1 MVSFKVAFNQRL
13 IVACDQ
19 LKSGEPWNIIRRHKA
34 SATTSEAVMKSTFPN
49 QRIQSSA
56 VGDDD
61 DEWNS
66 AKPFEEIPG
75 IRKLPVVGTVWGF
88 LPVVGNLTLF
98 TVYPNLKG

>member
-1 MVSFKVAFNQRL
+1 MVAFKVAFNQRL

-34 SATTSEAVMKSTFPN
+34 SAATSETPMKSTFPD

-56 VGDDD
+56 VED

-88 LPVVGNLTLF
+88 LPVVGTLTLL